1 MKRSLSILTLVS
13 LSILI
18 AMTAL
23 AGHDKKCDE
32 PTEACLKAMTA
43 KYQSKGWLGV
53 ELDKNDHGR
62 YKITKV
68 VHGSPAE
75 AAGFKTGDIL
85 LALNG
90 IELSEANRESLHKTK
105 KGLKPGAAATYTVKR
120 AGGKEKLAVTFGSV
134 PFEVMASWIGEHML
148 SHHAGAV
155 LAQN

>member
-1 MKRSLSILTLVS
+1 MKRTLSILTLIT

-18 AMTAL
+18 AMTAV
-23 AGHDKKCDE
+23 AGHKDCNE

-53 ELDKNDHGR
+53 EIDKNDHGH

-68 VHGSPAE
+68 IHGSPAE
-75 AAGFKTGDIL
+75 AAGFQKGDVL

-90 IELSEANRESLHKTK
+90 IKLSDDNREALHKAK

-120 AGGKEKLAVTFGSV
+120 AGGKEKLAVTFGTV
-134 PFEVMASWIGEHML
+134 PFTVMASWIGEHML
-148 SHHAGAV
+148 QHHAGV
-155 LAQN
+155 VVAQN